1 MSMEATKHYITEFGQ
16 FEKNGAS
23 KSPSWVHDIRKGAL
37 TAFADKGFPTT
48 GLEEWKYTNI
58 APIADSAFKY
68 SSSSETVP
76 AERINEFLVP
86 GADHYVMAFVNGHFS
101 KEHSNLA
108 GVPTSVIAMNL
119 RDAWTNNEEK
129 IKNYLGRY
137 AAIKDKPFTALNTAF
152 LNDGACIIIPEKVV
166 VRKPIHLLFLSA
178 KKNEQIAS
186 HIRNLI
192 VVGEEAAATILL
204 SYHSLENDQ
213 NLTNA
218 VTEVVAHKN
227 SSVELVKIQKE
238 SPSSYHV
245 ENVHAH
251 QHQTSTVHLF
261 SLALGG
267 AIARNDMSVIIDGER
282 AECNLN
288 GLYITSG
295 DQLIDHHTFM
305 HHIHPNCP
313 SHELFKGI
321 LTDDSRAV
329 FNGKVYVDPEAQKTD
344 SKQTNRNLLLSDTAI
359 VDTKPELEIFADDVK
374 CTHGAAVGGLNESY
388 KFYLKSRG
396 ISDQATRTMLTVGF
410 AAEVT
415 GKIRDEA
422 IRRHV
427 DVLVVDHLKAILHNA
442 DVPEIIH
449 GDAVA
454 LQS

>member
-1 MSMEATKHYITEFGQ
+1 MSMEATKHYITEFNQ

-23 KSPSWVHDIRKGAL
+23 KSPSWVHDIRKNAL
-37 TAFADKGFPTT
+37 TAFTSTGFPTT

-58 APIADSAFKY
+58 TPIAESIFKY
-68 SSSSETVP
+68 SSAPETIP
-76 AERINEFLVP
+76 AERIEEFLVP

-101 KEHSNLA
+101 KELSKLD
-108 GVPTSVIAMNL
+108 GMPMPIIAMNL
-119 RDAWTNNEEK
+119 RNAWAKNENK
-129 IKNYLGRY
+129 IKNYLGRH
-137 AAIKDKPFTALNTAF
+137 AAVKDKPFTALNTAF
-152 LNDGACIIIPEKVV
+152 LNDGACIIVPDKVV
-166 VRKPIHLLFLSA
+166 VDKPIHLLFLSVG
-178 KKNEQIAS
+178 KNEPVAS

-192 VVGEEAAATILL
+192 VVGEESAVTIL
-204 SYHSLENDQ
+204 HSFHSMENDQ

-238 SPSSYHV
+238 SLSSYHI

-251 QHQTSTVHLF
+251 QHRTSMVHLF

-329 FNGKVYVDPEAQKTD
+329 FNGKVYVEPEAQKTD

-374 CTHGAAVGGLNESY
+374 CTHGAAVGGLNESH

-415 GKIRDEA
+415 GKIRD
-422 IRRHV
+422 
-427 DVLVVDHLKAILHNA
+427 
-442 DVPEIIH
+442 
-449 GDAVA
+449 
-454 LQS
+454 